1 LADIAD
7 EEQGLGA
14 AGEGAV
20 PDTLSR
26 EELYEMVWREPML
39 RVAERF
45 GLSSSYLAR
54 VCTDLRVPWPRPGHW
69 SKLEFGKTSPQPPLP
84 AYRMGDADS
93 WTRAETPPPRR
104 RLDVPEAG
112 EESTPVLIS
121 QSTRAASTKQEDVRG
136 PAHDAG
142 ASAEPA
148 APAEARSP
156 AAAPDEPARA
166 RRRRGKH
173 IPADAKHELLT
184 DVRGH
189 FLKTRGHE
197 TGLLR
202 PFKRILADI
211 TLSGALLDNTLDL
224 ANQLYLKFESRAHH
238 VLIPAPVKNYRSFR
252 MSVDERE
259 VPTASR
265 WHHEVW
271 VPERPTL
278 VYFDDVPF
286 GPWIFEMTE
295 NVEMLYVRG
304 DYLPVRSLTDV
315 QRARLANVHTF
326 TTHNPLLT
334 GRRCLQVYSAHGRF
348 KWSRQWREKKPGQL
362 LKMLPDVVSL
372 LEDVVPEV
380 RVGVEKA
387 NLEAEE
393 EQRKRDA
400 EWAAYELREK
410 LAREAKNRQSA
421 RTDFLAAIGAWEEAR
436 RIHDFFNAVEHQA
449 QGLDDSSR
457 EHLEGRLELA
467 RELVGTLD
475 PLAVLA
481 SWKAPMER

>member
-1 LADIAD
+1 MNDLTTANEHAGASPDG
-7 EEQGLGA
+7 GL
-14 AGEGAV
+14 
-20 PDTLSR
+20 PDRLTR

-45 GLSSSYLAR
+45 GLSSSYLAL
-54 VCTDLRVPWPRPGHW
+54 VCTDLRVPRPRPGHW
-69 SKLEFGKTSPQPPLP
+69 SKLEFGKTSPQLPLP

-93 WTRAETPPPRR
+93 WTRAATPAPPRR
-104 RLDVPEAG
+104 RPVATEAG
-112 EESTPVLIS
+112 AGPTSVLLP
-121 QSTRAASTKQEDVRG
+121 QSMSVASAKQEG
-136 PAHDAG
+136 QPTPAHDADT
-142 ASAEPA
+142 STEPA
-148 APAEARSP
+148 VASVP
-156 AAAPDEPARA
+156 AAAPNEPTRVV
-166 RRRRGKH
+166 RRRGRR
-173 IPADAKHELLT
+173 IPADAKHELLR

-189 FLKTRGHE
+189 YLKTRGHE

-211 TLSGALLDNTLDL
+211 IVSEVLLDDTLDL
-224 ANQLYLKFESRAHH
+224 ANQLYLKFESRGHH
-238 VLIPAPVKNYRSFR
+238 VSIPAPVKNYRPFR

-278 VYFDDVPF
+278 VYVDGVSF
-286 GPWIFEMTE
+286 GLSLFEMTE

-304 DYLPVRSLTDV
+304 DYVPVRSLTEV

-326 TTHNPLLT
+326 TTHKPLLT
-334 GRRCLQVYSAHGRF
+334 GRRCLQVCSAHGRF
-348 KWSRQWREKKPGQL
+348 KWSRQWREKNPGQL
-362 LKMLPDVVSL
+362 AKLLPEVVSL

-380 RVGVEKA
+380 RAGVERA

-400 EWAAYELREK
+400 EWAAYKSREK
-410 LAREAKNRQSA
+410 LAREAKNRESA
-421 RTDFLAAIGAWEEAR
+421 RADLLAVIGAWEEAR
-436 RIHDFFNAVEHQA
+436 RIHDFFSAVEHQA

-457 EHLEGRLELA
+457 MHLEGRLELA
-467 RELVGTLD
+467 RELVGALD

-481 SWKAPMER
+481 SWKAPLER